1 MRKAS
6 LSILVLVACAA
17 CAAGPARAQT
27 KVGSTL
33 GTFLRIEPGARGA
46 ALGNAGAALPGG
58 IESVYYNTGALGLLE
73 GPAAVYSHADWFAG
87 ISHDYV
93 GLSLPVG
100 GLGNVFTSVT
110 ALNSGDIAVRTV
122 ALPEGTGVNYSVT
135 NVALGLGYGRRITE
149 RFAAGL
155 QANYVTE
162 RIWNTSDRTVT
173 FNLGALYRLSDAGA
187 RLGFSLA
194 NVGTRARFTGRDL
207 EFTYDP
213 DPESY
218 GDNSALPGQQ
228 DTDSFPLPGLFRLGL
243 SWPVTLGQ
251 RSTLLLLAEGLHPN
265 DNSESMNLGAEW
277 ELRDLL
283 ALRAGYQTLFQEDS
297 QLGLTFGFGVKGKL
311 GGNRY
316 RFDYAWAGHDY
327 LDDTH
332 RLTMAVDF

>member
-6 LSILVLVACAA
+6 LALLIVAGCL
-17 CAAGPARAQT
+17 AGTAGRADAQT

-46 ALGNAGAALPGG
+46 ALGNAGSALPGG
-58 IESVYYNTGALGLLE
+58 IEAVYYNTGALGLIE
-73 GPAAVYSHADWFAG
+73 GAAVSYSHADWFAG

-93 GLSLPVG
+93 GMALPVS
-100 GLGNVFTSVT
+100 GLGNIFASVT
-110 ALNSGDIAVRTV
+110 ALNSGDIEVRTV
-122 ALPEGTGVNYSVT
+122 EDPLGTGVNYTVS

-162 RIWNTSDRTVT
+162 KIWNTSDRTMT
-173 FNLGALYRLSDAGA
+173 FNLGALYQLNDNGA

-194 NVGTRARFTGRDL
+194 NIGTSARFTGRDL
-207 EFTYDP
+207 NITYDQDP
-213 DPESY
+213 DSY
-218 GDNSALPGQQ
+218 GDNNALPGEQT
-228 DTDSFPLPGLFRLGL
+228 TDSFPLPGLFRLGL
-243 SWPVTLGQ
+243 SWPVTFSE
-251 RSTLLLLAEGLHPN
+251 RSHLLLLAEGLHPN

-283 ALRAGYQTLFQEDS
+283 ALRLGYQTLFQTDS
-297 QLGLTFGFGVKGKL
+297 QLGMTFGFGVKGKL
-311 GGNRY
+311 GGNSY
-316 RFDYAWAGHDY
+316 RFDYAWAGHEF

-332 RLTMAVDF
+332 RLTMVVEF

>member
-6 LSILVLVACAA
+6 LAVLIVAA
-17 CAAGPARAQT
+17 CAAGLAGTAGAQT

-46 ALGNAGAALPGG
+46 GLGNAGVALPGG
-58 IESVYYNTGALGLLE
+58 IESVFYNTGALGLLE
-73 GPAAVYSHADWFAG
+73 GPAAAYSHAEWFAG

-93 GLSLPVG
+93 ALSLPVG

-110 ALNSGDIAVRTV
+110 SLNSGDIAVRTV
-122 ALPEGTGVNYSVT
+122 ELPDGTGVNYRVT

-162 RIWNTSDRTVT
+162 KIWNTSDRTLT
-173 FNLGALYRLSDAGA
+173 FNLGALYRLTDDGA

-194 NVGTRARFTGRDL
+194 NLGTRARFTGRDL
-207 EFTYDP
+207 NFTYDP
-213 DPESY
+213 DPDSY
-218 GDNSALPGQQ
+218 GDNSALPGEQS
-228 DTDSFPLPGLFRLGL
+228 TDAFPLPGLFRLGL
-243 SWPVTLGQ
+243 SWPVTFSE
-251 RSTLLLLAEGLHPN
+251 RSRLLLLAEGLHPN

-277 ELRDLL
+277 ELENLL
-283 ALRAGYQTLFQEDS
+283 ALRLGYQTLFQTDS
-297 QLGLTFGFGVKGKL
+297 QLGLTFGFGVKGRL
-311 GGNRY
+311 GGNAY

-332 RLTMAVDF
+332 RLTMVVEF

>member
-6 LSILVLVACAA
+6 LALLIAA
-17 CAAGPARAQT
+17 AALGLAGPASAQT

-73 GPAAVYSHADWFAG
+73 GASVAYSHADWFAG

-93 GLSLPVG
+93 GVALPVK

-110 ALNSGDIAVRTV
+110 ALNSGDIEVRTV
-122 ALPEGTGVNYSVT
+122 DDPEGTGVNYSVS
-135 NVALGLGYGRRITE
+135 NVALGVGYGRRITE

-173 FNLGALYRLSDAGA
+173 FNLGALYRLNPNGA
-187 RLGFSLA
+187 QLGFALA
-194 NVGTRARFTGRDL
+194 NIGTRARFTGRDL
-207 EFTYDP
+207 DITFDANP
-213 DPESY
+213 DSD
-218 GDNSALPGQQ
+218 GDNGALPGEQS
-228 DTDSFPLPGLFRLGL
+228 TDPYPLPGLFRLGL
-243 SWPVTLGQ
+243 SWPVTFSE
-251 RSTLLLLAEGLHPN
+251 RSRVLLVAEGLHPN

-277 ELRDLL
+277 ELQELL
-283 ALRAGYQTLFQEDS
+283 ALRLGYQTLFQTDS
-297 QLGLTFGFGVKGKL
+297 QLGLTFGFGVKGRL
-311 GGNRY
+311 GGNAY

-332 RLTMAVDF
+332 RLTMVVEF

>member
-6 LSILVLVACAA
+6 LAVVII
-17 CAAGPARAQT
+17 AAGAVAGAAPALAQT

-73 GPAAVYSHADWFAG
+73 GPVAAYSHADWFAG

-93 GLSLPVG
+93 ALSLPAG
-100 GLGNVFTSVT
+100 GLGNVFMSVT
-110 ALNSGDIAVRTV
+110 SLNSGDIAVRTV
-122 ALPEGTGVNYSVT
+122 EQPEGTGVNYTVS
-135 NVALGLGYGRRITE
+135 NVALGFGYGRRITE

-162 RIWNTSDRTVT
+162 RIWNTSQKTAT
-173 FNLGALYRLSDAGA
+173 FNLGALYRLSDGGA
-187 RLGFSLA
+187 RLGFSLS
-194 NVGTRARFTGRDL
+194 NLGTRARFTGRDL
-207 EFTYDP
+207 NFTYDANP
-213 DPESY
+213 DEY
-218 GDNSALPGQQ
+218 GDNSALPGEQS
-228 DTDSFPLPGLFRLGL
+228 TDSFPLPGVFRLGL
-243 SWPVTLGQ
+243 SWPIEFSA
-251 RSTLLLLAEGLHPN
+251 RSRLLLLADGLHPN
-265 DNSESMNLGAEW
+265 DNSESLNLGAEW
-277 ELRDLL
+277 TLQDLL
-283 ALRAGYQTLFQEDS
+283 ALRAGYQTLFQTDS
-297 QLGLTFGFGVKGKL
+297 QLGLTFGFGVQGRL

-332 RLTMAVDF
+332 RLTMAVEF